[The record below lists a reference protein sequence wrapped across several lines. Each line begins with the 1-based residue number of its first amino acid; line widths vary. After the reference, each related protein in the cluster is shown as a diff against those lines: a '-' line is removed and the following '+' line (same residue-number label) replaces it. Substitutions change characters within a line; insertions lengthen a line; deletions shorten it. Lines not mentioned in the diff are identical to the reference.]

1 MISCVWNISSPD
13 FIWLQI
19 CLALSRALRLLR
31 IEPFEYVGKVKV
43 LWKVK
48 DVMVTNVVTVDAG
61 VNLRK
66 AVERMNNHEIGCL
79 VVLEKGSFAGMLTE
93 RDVLKRVV
101 VKARNPDETLVGDVM
116 SKPLVVVEPEA
127 SLEEAAKLMFE
138 KRIKKLPVVKNKKL
152 VGLVTMTDIARTHP
166 QMIEYI
172 KSLATKYDLPKRM
185 EKVIHYYV
193 V

>member
-1 MISCVWNISSPD
+1 LFLKKP
-13 FIWLQI
+13 
-19 CLALSRALRLLR
+19 LRLLR
-31 IEPFEYVGKVKV
+31 AELFEYLWKVKV
-43 LWKVK
+43 LRKVK

-61 VNLRK
+61 VNLKK

-79 VVLEKGSFAGMLTE
+79 IVLEKGSFVGILTE

-116 SKPLVVVEPEA
+116 SKPLVVVDPEA
-127 SLEEAAKLMFE
+127 SLEEAVKLMFE
-138 KRIKKLPVVKNKKL
+138 RRIKKLPVIKNKDL
-152 VGLVTMTDIARTHP
+152 VGLVTMTDIARIHP
-166 QMIEYI
+166 EMVKYI
-172 KSLATKYDLPKRM
+172 KSLAVKYDLPKRM